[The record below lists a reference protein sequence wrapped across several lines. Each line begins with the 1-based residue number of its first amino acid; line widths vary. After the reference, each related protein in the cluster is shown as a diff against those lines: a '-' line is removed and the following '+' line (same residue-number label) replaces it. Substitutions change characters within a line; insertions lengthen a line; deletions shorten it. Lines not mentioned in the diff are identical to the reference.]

1 MAATGIMRPSLVA
14 GRMTDDEEGAD
25 EEQTPDEEA
34 AQVSV
39 TDDEDEDTQYGGT
52 QDIDATEQT
61 ERVSEEETDEG
72 NADDEE

>member
-14 GRMTDDEEGAD
+14 GHMTDDEDGAN

-34 AQVSV
+34 AQESV

-61 ERVSEEETDEG
+61 ERVSEEEEG